1 MKRTLAVIFAAFF
14 CWAALASAQT
24 PPQAPKP
31 GPELKRLEY
40 FAGNWATEADM
51 KPSPYGPGG
60 KFTGIDR
67 AEWMPGNFFLL
78 IHSGFKSPMGPGKEL
93 AVMGYKTDDK
103 VYTYDAYNSMGEAD
117 HSTGTVEGD
126 TWTWMSNDK
135 IGGKEIKGRFTVKV
149 VSPTSYT
156 FKYEMASETGE
167 WATLMEGKATKKY
180 KTTKK

>member
-1 MKRTLAVIFAAFF
+1 MKRSLATILITILFLSVAVFAQA
-14 CWAALASAQT
+14 

-31 GPELKRLEY
+31 GPELKRFDY
-40 FAGNWATEADM
+40 FVGTWATEADM

-67 AEWMPGNFFLL
+67 TEWMPGNFFLL
-78 IHSGFKSPMGPGKEL
+78 IHSDFNSPMGPGKEL

-103 VYTYDAYNSMGEAD
+103 VYTYNAYNSMGEAD

-135 IGGKEIKGRFTVKV
+135 IGGKEIKGRFTMKI

-167 WATLMEGKATKKY
+167 WATLMEGKATKK
-180 KTTKK
+180 